1 MANTKITT
9 AVIKDD
15 AITTAKIADD
25 AVTGALIADDVALA
39 GNPTTTTQSAGNST
53 TRIATTAFVTTAVSN
68 LVDSAPGALDTL
80 NELAAALGDDASFST
95 TVTNSI
101 ATKLPLAG
109 GTLTGDLVITGT
121 TPTLTIGDAGAED
134 TAIVFDGNA
143 QDFYIGL
150 DDSADHLIIGKG
162 STVGT
167 TPIISVDGNERVLIG
182 TTASRTMSGVTPNF
196 FLEGTS
202 YADSS
207 IGAVINANGQIDCP
221 AMFFGKSRGTS
232 LGSNTVV
239 QNGDRLFSMRIDG
252 SDGTNLEQAA
262 IIEVYVDGTV
272 ANNSIPGQFRFM
284 TTTVGDQYATEKM
297 RIDNAGTST
306 FTPSGGTFSV
316 EANAFVYAKQTLD
329 TVTAGARF
337 YGMSNRGVLGHLAIE
352 QAATGVNGG
361 YITLNTC
368 ASGSTTPTERIRI
381 RSDGNVGIGAVG
393 MPSYSGYTQ
402 LSVGAMGHILA
413 HTASTTNGALFLSQ
427 NAHFDADGSWE
438 TMETDEATLY
448 YQNAG
453 DHIFQRA
460 ASTSAGT
467 DITWLDSMR
476 LTANGTF
483 LHLKSTDDVDTI
495 GNIFGTGGQVYSSTT
510 SSNNTYHYRDTTNTR
525 YNFYVGG
532 NGQVNA
538 RISSIALISDG
549 RLKENVRDY
558 TVGLNDILKLKPRV
572 FDWIPTEG
580 EKNQVGFIAQEF
592 EEVFPDWV
600 GSWLHDELEDA
611 KSVSASEI
619 IYPMVNAIKEL
630 STEIESLKAEIKVLK
645 EA

>member
-284 TTTVGDQYATEKM
+284 TTTVGDQYAT
-297 RIDNAGTST
+297 
-306 FTPSGGTFSV
+306 
-316 EANAFVYAKQTLD
+316 
-329 TVTAGARF
+329 
-337 YGMSNRGVLGHLAIE
+337 
-352 QAATGVNGG
+352 
-361 YITLNTC
+361 
-368 ASGSTTPTERIRI
+368 
-381 RSDGNVGIGAVG
+381 
-393 MPSYSGYTQ
+393 
-402 LSVGAMGHILA
+402 
-413 HTASTTNGALFLSQ
+413 
-427 NAHFDADGSWE
+427 
-438 TMETDEATLY
+438 
-448 YQNAG
+448 
-453 DHIFQRA
+453 
-460 ASTSAGT
+460 
-467 DITWLDSMR
+467 
-476 LTANGTF
+476 
-483 LHLKSTDDVDTI
+483 
-495 GNIFGTGGQVYSSTT
+495 
-510 SSNNTYHYRDTTNTR
+510 
-525 YNFYVGG
+525 
-532 NGQVNA
+532 
-538 RISSIALISDG
+538 
-549 RLKENVRDY
+549 
-558 TVGLNDILKLKPRV
+558 
-572 FDWIPTEG
+572 
-580 EKNQVGFIAQEF
+580 
-592 EEVFPDWV
+592 
-600 GSWLHDELEDA
+600 
-611 KSVSASEI
+611 
-619 IYPMVNAIKEL
+619 
-630 STEIESLKAEIKVLK
+630 
-645 EA
+645 

>member
-121 TPTLTIGDAGAED
+121 TPTLAIGDAGAED

-167 TPIISVDGNERVLIG
+167 TPIISVDGNESGLIG

-272 ANNSIPGQFRFM
+272 ANNSIPGHFRFM

-297 RIDNAGTST
+297 RIDNAGNVLIGGTTFDTGNFSGSANGLNVFDATHPIVNLVESTGGTSLYMGKTTTQGFIGTADAHDLRFITSDSDSMKIDSAGHVTMPKQPAFSVLPSSSQDNIAVTTAVTVVFGTERFDVGSNFASNT
-306 FTPSGGTFSV
+306 FTAPVTGKYQF
-316 EANAFVYAKQTLD
+316 NAVIRFDNADSAALFYQLGVITTNESYTSYIDPDFGQD
-329 TVTAGARF
+329 TP
-337 YGMSNRGVLGHLAIE
+337 YW
-352 QAATGVNGG
+352 
-361 YITLNTC
+361 TLNVAVLADMD
-368 ASGSTTPTERIRI
+368 ASDTAYVTLFQHSGTQQTDIQTDSWF
-381 RSDGNVGIGAVG
+381 
-393 MPSYSGYTQ
+393 SGY
-402 LSVGAMGHILA
+402 LVA
-413 HTASTTNGALFLSQ
+413 
-427 NAHFDADGSWE
+427 
-438 TMETDEATLY
+438 
-448 YQNAG
+448 
-453 DHIFQRA
+453 
-460 ASTSAGT
+460 
-467 DITWLDSMR
+467 
-476 LTANGTF
+476 
-483 LHLKSTDDVDTI
+483 
-495 GNIFGTGGQVYSSTT
+495 
-510 SSNNTYHYRDTTNTR
+510 
-525 YNFYVGG
+525 
-532 NGQVNA
+532 
-538 RISSIALISDG
+538 
-549 RLKENVRDY
+549 
-558 TVGLNDILKLKPRV
+558 
-572 FDWIPTEG
+572 
-580 EKNQVGFIAQEF
+580 
-592 EEVFPDWV
+592 
-600 GSWLHDELEDA
+600 
-611 KSVSASEI
+611 
-619 IYPMVNAIKEL
+619 
-630 STEIESLKAEIKVLK
+630 
-645 EA
+645 